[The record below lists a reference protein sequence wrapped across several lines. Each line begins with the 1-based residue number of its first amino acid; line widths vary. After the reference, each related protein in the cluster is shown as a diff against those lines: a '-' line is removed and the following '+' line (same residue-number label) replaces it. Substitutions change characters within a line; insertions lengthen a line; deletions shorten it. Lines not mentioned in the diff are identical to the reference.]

1 MRIRNISKKIVSLAL
16 TKARNNKY
24 EAHNIVA
31 QAAAKASATRLLLKK
46 VSISVQSS
54 LNKVSI
60 KYNLHGHLHTDAY
73 YIAVHTLLK
82 KAEGSYAKTTKT
94 LTFIK
99 ALLLA
104 ASSKMP

>member
-1 MRIRNISKKIVSLAL
+1 MISSYPYNSEEHVYLDTSNLLTGSAL
-16 TKARNNKY
+16 VGSGLN
-24 EAHNIVA
+24 
-31 QAAAKASATRLLLKK
+31 
-46 VSISVQSS
+46 ISVQSS

-60 KYNLHGHLHTDAY
+60 KYNLHRHLHTDAY

-104 ASSKMP
+104 ASSKTP